1 MNSTRNQGLDLLRAL
16 ACYMVIQVHAGEFFY
31 IGTSGKVLSGPDP
44 MWVNLYNSLFRTAVP
59 LFVMLSG
66 YFLLPIKEATT
77 GAFFRKRFSRVLIP
91 FVVWCILYAFYQFAR
106 GQSDL
111 AGVFVHILEIPVN
124 YGVDVGHL
132 WYVYML
138 IGLYLFAPILSP
150 WVQSAS
156 RKSMELYLVIWAFT
170 LTVPYIHLIFPAI
183 LGECYWN
190 PTPLLY
196 YFSGFLGFMILATY
210 IRRYWAEKAKWNI
223 PVGLLLVITGY
234 GITAGGFAY
243 MLPKAEYV
251 PELEITWNY
260 GTINVAMMALGLFLM
275 LKNVQFRSSHSL
287 GARFVNE
294 ASKLSYGI
302 YLMHI
307 MVLNAFYA
315 LITPLSDSAAVKIPA
330 IAICTFLASF
340 LLTKLLSLVPKSKY
354 LIG

>member
-1 MNSTRNQGLDLLRAL
+1 MSQTRNQGLDLLRAL

-31 IGTSGKVLSGPDP
+31 IEAEGKVLPGADA
-44 MWVNLYNSLFRTAVP
+44 MWTNLYNSLFRIAVP
-59 LFVMLSG
+59 LFIMLSG

-91 FVVWCILYAFYQFAR
+91 FVVWCILYAVYQYLMGR
-106 GQSDL
+106 SDL
-111 AGVFVHILEIPVN
+111 PGVFTNILKIPVN
-124 YGVDVGHL
+124 YGVEVGHL

-138 IGLYLFAPILSP
+138 IGLYLFAPVISP

-156 RKSMELYLVIWAFT
+156 RKSMELYLVLWTFT
-170 LTVPYIHLIFPAI
+170 LTVPYLHLIFPAI

-196 YFSGFLGFMILATY
+196 YFSGFLGFMILAVY
-210 IRRYWAEKAKWNI
+210 IRKYCAEKAKWHF
-223 PVGLLLVITGY
+223 PAGLLLVLAGY
-234 GITAGGFAY
+234 AITAGGFAY
-243 MLPKAEYV
+243 MLPKTEYV
-251 PELEITWNY
+251 PELEITWSY

-275 LKNVQFRSSHSL
+275 LKNVRFRTENSL
-287 GARFVNE
+287 PVRFMNE
-294 ASKLSYGI
+294 VSRLSYGI

-315 LITPLSDSAAVKIPA
+315 LFSPLGGTAAIQIPCL
-330 IAICTFLASF
+330 AICTFMASF
-340 LLTKLLSLVPKSKY
+340 LLTKLLSLLPKSKY